1 MLTFSDSVFDED
13 NVIAFFIG
21 TGVGLLFM
29 CCICKCCC
37 K

>member
-1 MLTFSDSVFDED
+1 MSSNIGEFFDED

-21 TGVGLLFM
+21 TGIGLLFM